1 MQGDIAPDVLLL
13 TIKLFVTQSELKM
26 KIALPTFKN
35 IIKSLII
42 ALLLSVV
49 GYFLAPYL
57 DINTISPTRLLAYS
71 ILSGAFIAG
80 ILMVTPM
87 EFSMGSKQAS
97 VFIGNLAFKASA
109 NDLRELFEDYGDVQG
124 VRVMTDRATRR
135 PKGFAFVEMDKK
147 GAKAA
152 IADLDGSEFFGR
164 DLKVNYATRRK
175 RAA

>member
-1 MQGDIAPDVLLL
+1 
-13 TIKLFVTQSELKM
+13 M

-35 IIKSLII
+35 IIRSLIVALILSGI
-42 ALLLSVV
+42 A
-49 GYFLAPYL
+49 YFLTPYL
-57 DINTISPTRLLAYS
+57 NLPELDSARLLAYS
-71 ILSGAFIAG
+71 VLSGAFIAG
-80 ILMVTPM
+80 ILAFTSMD
-87 EFSMGSKQAS
+87 FSSFGSKEVS
-97 VFIGNLAFKASA
+97 VFIGNLAFKAGA
-109 NDLRELFEDYGDVQG
+109 NDLRELFEEYGDVQS

-164 DLKVNYATRRK
+164 DIKVNYATRRK

>member
-1 MQGDIAPDVLLL
+1 
-13 TIKLFVTQSELKM
+13 M

-35 IIKSLII
+35 IIKAFVI
-42 ALLLSVV
+42 A
-49 GYFLAPYL
+49 
-57 DINTISPTRLLAYS
+57 S
-71 ILSGAFIAG
+71 ILSVIGYYLYPSFNLNELAPARLVAYSTLITAFIAG
-80 ILMVTPM
+80 VLAVIPM
-87 EFSMGSKQAS
+87 EFNLIGSNQVS

-109 NDLRELFEDYGDVQG
+109 NDLRDLFEEYGDIQS

-164 DLKVNYATRRK
+164 DIKVNFATRRK

>member
-1 MQGDIAPDVLLL
+1 
-13 TIKLFVTQSELKM
+13 M

-35 IIKSLII
+35 IIKSIII
-42 ALLLSVV
+42 ALLLSVIA
-49 GYFLAPYL
+49 YFLVPYL
-57 DINTISPTRLLAYS
+57 NINPESARLVAYS
-71 ILSGAFIAG
+71 VLAAAFIAG
-80 ILMVTPM
+80 VIAVMPM
-87 EFSMGSKQAS
+87 EFNLVGSKQVS
-97 VFIGNLAFKASA
+97 VFVGNLAFKAGA

-164 DLKVNYATRRK
+164 DIKVNYATRRK

>member
-1 MQGDIAPDVLLL
+1 
-13 TIKLFVTQSELKM
+13 M

-35 IIKSLII
+35 IIKAFVI
-42 ALLLSVV
+42 A
-49 GYFLAPYL
+49 
-57 DINTISPTRLLAYS
+57 S
-71 ILSGAFIAG
+71 ILSVIGYYLVPSNLNELAPARLVAYSVLISAFIAG
-80 ILMVTPM
+80 VLAVIPM
-87 EFSMGSKQAS
+87 EFNLISSNQVS

-109 NDLRELFEDYGDVQG
+109 NDLRDLFADYGDIQS

-152 IADLDGSEFFGR
+152 IADLDGTEFFGR
-164 DLKVNYATRRK
+164 DIKVNFATRRK

>member
-1 MQGDIAPDVLLL
+1 
-13 TIKLFVTQSELKM
+13 M

-42 ALLLSVV
+42 ALILSTAS
-49 GYFLAPYL
+49 YFLFPYVNELSQTAPAL
-57 DINTISPTRLLAYS
+57 LLAYS
-71 ILSGAFIAG
+71 VLISSFIAG
-80 ILMVTPM
+80 ILAVIPM
-87 EFSMGSKQAS
+87 EFNFVSSKQVS
-97 VFIGNLAFKASA
+97 VFIGNLAFKANA
-109 NDLRELFEDYGDVQG
+109 NDLRELFSDYGEVQG

-152 IADLDGSEFFGR
+152 ISDLDGSEFFGR
-164 DLKVNYATRRK
+164 DIKVNYATRRK